1 MSSPP
6 TKKAKTEQPSTNN
19 NINQNN
25 IPAPT
30 SKGWGKSEWE
40 KWSTQESA
48 KYDCLHKEDNQG
60 LISNWEELDEY
71 IDKRHE
77 AVQSAAPDEITVKI
91 YIEEVIDHR
100 NNAAAAAAS
109 AEAGTSTTT
118 CNKKV
123 SEIVIYKQGSDTFRS
138 ILDRYCQEQNIERDD
153 YHWSHKHKVY
163 PGDGYLLN
171 RTDVECFFQF
181 WHVHPPTLIKRFVD
195 ENTFMPEVV
204 GRLKRSPASKPS
216 VAPPFDKLKCLPPDG
231 NACKEDW
238 DKWRRQNSMGCVQFW
253 MQRGKAIEYAA
264 PDEIEVQL
272 KGLSHEHTVKVNTD
286 DPLCIAL
293 ASYCASTSGTLAVT
307 SSDVILREYGNEP
320 KFIDAQTTSAR
331 MSFHGYS
338 PLKFEVVYRDTSR
351 TEREIESIQGI
362 IPEGY
367 QQFLGAGYVRGFVF
381 DVSFC
386 SF

>member
-6 TKKAKTEQPSTNN
+6 AKKAKTELSTKNKNINKN
-19 NINQNN
+19 NI

-40 KWSTQESA
+40 KWSNEEDA
-48 KYDCLHKEDNQG
+48 KYDKLEANNQN
-60 LISNWEELDEY
+60 NWEELHEY
-71 IDKRHE
+71 INKRRN

-91 YIEEVIDHR
+91 YIKEVIDNR
-100 NNAAAAAAS
+100 NNAAATT
-109 AEAGTSTTT
+109 AGTSTTS
-118 CNKKV
+118 CNKNV
-123 SEIVIYKQGSDTFRS
+123 SEIVISKQGNDTFRS
-138 ILDRYCQEQNIERDD
+138 ILDRYCQEHNIERDD
-153 YHWSHKHKVY
+153 YHWNHKHKVVIGY
-163 PGDGYLLN
+163 PGDENLLN
-171 RTDVECFFQF
+171 RTDVKCFDQF
-181 WHVHPPTLIKRFVD
+181 WHVHPPTLIKRFID

-204 GRLKRSPASKPS
+204 GRLKRSPAPKPS
-216 VAPPFDKLKCLPPDG
+216 VAPPFDKLKSLPPSDG
-231 NACKEDW
+231 NASKEDW
-238 DKWRRQNSMGCVQFW
+238 DKWRRENCGGCIEFW
-253 MQRGKAIEYAA
+253 MQRKKAIEYAA
-264 PDEIEVQL
+264 PDEIDVQL

-307 SSDVILREYGNEP
+307 SSEVILREYGSDEP

-331 MSFHGYS
+331 MRFSGYT
-338 PLKFEVVYRDTSR
+338 PLKLEVVYRDTSR

-381 DVSFC
+381 DVSILL

>member
-6 TKKAKTEQPSTNN
+6 AKKAKTEPSTNN
-19 NINQNN
+19 INKNN

-40 KWSTQESA
+40 KWSNEEDA
-48 KYDCLHKEDNQG
+48 KYDRLCKEDNQG
-60 LISNWEELDEY
+60 LIYEY
-71 IDKRHE
+71 IDKSHN

-91 YIEEVIDHR
+91 YIKEVIDNR
-100 NNAAAAAAS
+100 NNAAPPP
-109 AEAGTSTTT
+109 AGTSTTC
-118 CNKKV
+118 CNKNI
-123 SEIVIYKQGSDTFRS
+123 SEIVISKQGNDTFRS
-138 ILDRYCQEQNIERDD
+138 ILDRYCQEHNIERDD
-153 YHWSHKHKVY
+153 YHWSHKHKVNGY
-163 PGDGYLLN
+163 PGDNYLLN
-171 RTDVECFFQF
+171 RTDVECFDQF
-181 WHVHPPTLIKRFVD
+181 WHVHPPTLIKRFAD

-204 GRLKRSPASKPS
+204 GSLKRSPAPKPS

-231 NACKEDW
+231 NASKEDW
-238 DKWRRQNSMGCVQFW
+238 DKWRRENCGGCMQFW
-253 MQRGKAIEYAA
+253 MQRKKAIEYAA
-264 PDEIEVQL
+264 PDEIDIQL

-307 SSDVILREYGNEP
+307 SSEVILREYGGDEP

-331 MSFHGYS
+331 MRFYGYS
-338 PLKFEVVYRDTSR
+338 PLKLEVVYRDTSR
-351 TEREIESIQGI
+351 TEREIESIQGT

-367 QQFLGAGYVRGFVF
+367 QQFLGAGYVRDSSLMFL
-381 DVSFC
+381 FC